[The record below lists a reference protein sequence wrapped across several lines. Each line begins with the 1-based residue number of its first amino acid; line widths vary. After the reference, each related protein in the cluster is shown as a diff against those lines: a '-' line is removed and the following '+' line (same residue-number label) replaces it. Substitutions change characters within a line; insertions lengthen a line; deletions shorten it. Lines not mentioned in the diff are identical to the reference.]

1 MGGPPRPF
9 QSSRERWSNLS
20 KDKIPKLFDGSVNEL
35 TKPSKPKREDRPL
48 KSKDLKKEK
57 MQKTLYI
64 SRDMNRKLIE
74 LYADEGRR
82 QSVIV
87 EDAVNLY
94 YYLKLALGDKKFNEL
109 LSAAK
114 REDPDFLR
122 GYMEK
127 FKL

>member
-1 MGGPPRPF
+1 L
-9 QSSRERWSNLS
+9 Q

-35 TKPSKPKREDRPL
+35 TKPSKSKGGSEL
-48 KSKDLKKEK
+48 KSNPKKEK

-74 LYADEGRR
+74 LYGDEGRR
-82 QSVIV
+82 QSAIV

-94 YYLKLALGDKKFNEL
+94 YYLRLALGEKKFGEL

-114 REDPDFLR
+114 REDPEFL
-122 GYMEK
+122 YEYLKK
-127 FKL
+127 FRP

>member
-1 MGGPPRPF
+1 M
-9 QSSRERWSNLS
+9 S

-35 TKPSKPKREDRPL
+35 TRPSKPKREEKAI
-48 KSKDLKKEK
+48 KSDLKKEK

-74 LYADEGRR
+74 LYGEEGRR

-94 YYLKLALGDKKFNEL
+94 YYLKLALGEKKFNEL
-109 LSAAK
+109 LSAVK

-122 GYMEK
+122 GYMER